1 MKSIA
6 YGLGKAKDQENG
18 QSYGSNVGPRFFCG
32 VNFLG
37 LVALDETMP
46 HMSRDH
52 ESWAVDHGNHV
63 MVPNPSEM
71 ISITTTMI
79 KVNAQMPKP

>member
-1 MKSIA
+1 MAAQMKSIA

-37 LVALDETMP
+37 LVALDETM
-46 HMSRDH
+46 
-52 ESWAVDHGNHV
+52 
-63 MVPNPSEM
+63 

-79 KVNAQMPKP
+79 KVNAQMPKPWNVDEILDLQRGEVQH

>member
-1 MKSIA
+1 MAAQMKSIA

-37 LVALDETMP
+37 LVALDETM
-46 HMSRDH
+46 
-52 ESWAVDHGNHV
+52 
-63 MVPNPSEM
+63 